1 MIVRRVPL
9 LSLLPTLLSLSADR
23 PAIGIARDNIAISF
37 SPGLASPVREEEY
50 AIGRLSASMDAGC
63 CAAVEATRRGCG
75 MSLRNANV
83 DSSGAVT

>member
-1 MIVRRVPL
+1 M
-9 LSLLPTLLSLSADR
+9 
-23 PAIGIARDNIAISF
+23 IGIAPIDNIAISF

-50 AIGRLSASMDAGC
+50 AIGRLSASMGAGC